1 MNLPPSPVSEK
12 SRRTG
17 IEEIRFEP
25 TMVNRLGPGKATS
38 MTPTE
43 EDWGR
48 RKSFVGTVGV

>member
-1 MNLPPSPVSEK
+1 MNLPPSPVSKK

-17 IEEIRFEP
+17 VEEIRFEP
-25 TMVNRLGPGKATS
+25 TMVNRLGPGKAAS
-38 MTPTE
+38 MMPTE